1 MAQKLIYYFVD
12 TDTGQTTE
20 PAEIYVSN
28 RMPTRVIHANENVT
42 QWDMGIVRKYHEI
55 YSVRWFNDLDL
66 YISTDGQPHH
76 TFSDAVK
83 RQRMIN
89 ETDQVKSPD

>member
-20 PAEIYVSN
+20 RAEIYVGN
-28 RMPTRVIHANENVT
+28 GMTTRVIHANENVT